1 MTKPIEGWVVVSK
14 QSEPEASDIQTCSKT
29 EREAWNEF
37 FGVFDNISQIAI
49 EEAKNE
55 GWYTRPVQITFMD
68 NTARDLIEDGLE
80 DDTIATTLEMMRSA
94 VVVERQR
101 IYSELQHHIG
111 EDSYSETDD
120 GDREYTIP
128 SDRCLRA
135 IIFGEEK

>member
-37 FGVFDNISQIAI
+37 FGVLDNISQIAI

-94 VVVERQR
+94 VMM
-101 IYSELQHHIG
+101 
-111 EDSYSETDD
+111 
-120 GDREYTIP
+120 DREMTWERLKNTEASYDLAP
-128 SDRCLRA
+128 SQMEEIRQA
-135 IIFGEEK
+135 IFGEEK